1 MKKFTKEVNEQILY
15 DGIKMELFVP
25 SEFFKKGLA
34 EEVGQ
39 SFYLF
44 GYLKAYHYVNKDD
57 DRNKAI
63 KATLCYPLKFYTE
76 PDEVHQEKID
86 IGQGEDKYTILTYY
100 NNAVLFTS
108 SKLIQNADNLSVL
121 LTMLTEGRLD
131 IVEYSQMPKMVEL
144 CKYYNRVNFGT
155 PATYEEVMISDYI
168 YL

>member
-57 DRNKAI
+57 DRNKMNG
-63 KATLCYPLKFYTE
+63 Y
-76 PDEVHQEKID
+76 
-86 IGQGEDKYTILTYY
+86 
-100 NNAVLFTS
+100 
-108 SKLIQNADNLSVL
+108 
-121 LTMLTEGRLD
+121 
-131 IVEYSQMPKMVEL
+131 
-144 CKYYNRVNFGT
+144 
-155 PATYEEVMISDYI
+155 
-168 YL
+168 